1 MAEEN
6 VSQELVLKNVFKRRN
21 YLIEEIMQN
30 ELMNRKHKKNCTTLN
45 YIEHFLILTSTITR
59 WVSICVFASLSG
71 IPTVICAITA
81 GIKKYKSIIKKK
93 KKNNEKILLLAKSNL
108 NTIEALIS
116 KVLADSNVSHD
127 EFVLINNVMKEF
139 YDLKEE
145 IKNSNNK

>member
-59 WVSICVFASLSG
+59 WISICVFASLSG
-71 IPTVICAITA
+71 IPTVICATTA
-81 GIKKYKSIIKKK
+81 RIKKYKSIIKKK
-93 KKNNEKILLLAKSNL
+93 KRRVIKYYCLQNL
-108 NTIEALIS
+108 NRIA
-116 KVLADSNVSHD
+116 
-127 EFVLINNVMKEF
+127 
-139 YDLKEE
+139 
-145 IKNSNNK
+145 